1 VRQAMWTAMAAAALA
16 GSPAAAD
23 IPTEISDNRVAVETA
38 WSVFVGDDP
47 KECWVVSAPQNW
59 SATRGGRDVTSS
71 AIRGEIGL
79 YVTFRPA
86 DNVAG
91 EVSFGA
97 GYPLEENSQVTVE
110 VGDKTYTL
118 FAIEDW
124 AWPAAEQDAALV
136 ADLKAGAEAVVT
148 GVSARGT
155 TTVDT
160 FSLIGITAAIEEAL
174 AVDIPQ
180 GGARFFGHDQS
191 GKGLSRP
198 VGRAVRDRRARG
210 GAPPDLGRR
219 HAQIPDADRGRPR
232 GGGRLYPRGGSR
244 HAVHLVAGRLHA
256 DLFVLPY
263 RHAEAGAQPDRGEIV
278 GQIMVARDDLGEWPR
293 ARRVAGTSVR
303 G

>member
-110 VGDKTYTL
+110 VLIAAGTPEKQAKMRVGQIWQWIYQKGVRD
-118 FAIEDW
+118 FAAMTNLAKDYR
-124 AWPAAEQDAALV
+124 AMLAERFEIRV
-136 ADLKAGAEAVVT
+136 PEVVT
-148 GVSARGT
+148 RQVSEDGT
-155 TTVDT
+155 RKYLLRIAGGHEVETVY
-160 FSLIGITAAIEEAL
+160 
-174 AVDIPQ
+174 IPE
-180 GGARFFGHDQS
+180 D
-191 GKGLSRP
+191 RP
-198 VGRAVRDRRARG
+198 
-210 GAPPDLGRR
+210 R
-219 HAQIPDADRGRPR
+219 HA
-232 GGGRLYPRGGSR
+232 L
-244 HAVHLVAGRLHA
+244 HLVPGRLHA
-256 DLFVLPY
+256 DLHVLPH

-278 GQIMVARDDLGEWPR
+278 GQIMLARDDLGEWPEPGRR
-293 ARRVAGTSVR
+293 ARASGRGWCRTSC
-303 G
+303 